1 MGGIIRNPPM
11 FYLKKMTATKLR
23 KLRRSSNI
31 TQNQLGVALGHKS
44 GNYICLI
51 EKGLRNVSPEFE
63 ELIIKA
69 IEQIKQ
75 SKTK

>member
-1 MGGIIRNPPM
+1 
-11 FYLKKMTATKLR
+11 MTANKLR

-31 TQNQLGVALGHKS
+31 TQNELGIALGHKS

-63 ELIIKA
+63 KIIIDKLVELK
-69 IEQIKQ
+69 K

>member
-1 MGGIIRNPPM
+1 
-11 FYLKKMTATKLR
+11 MTATELR
-23 KLRRSSNI
+23 NLRRLNDI
-31 TQNQLGVALGHKS
+31 TQNELGFALGHRT

-63 ELIIKA
+63 KLIIKA

>member
-1 MGGIIRNPPM
+1 
-11 FYLKKMTATKLR
+11 MTANKLR
-23 KLRRSSNI
+23 TLRRAAEI
-31 TQNQLGVALGHKS
+31 TQAELGHALGHKS

-63 ELIIKA
+63 KIIIDKLVEL
-69 IEQIKQ
+69 KQ